1 MGTEEKQMKRS
12 HDQNSTGLVWV
23 EEGVIKVKDPGPGG
37 SPATIRPADGVD
49 IFVSGS
55 KAIGE
60 TAVFESSEIS
70 VQPRCKEPVSSYKI
84 QVTKDGLEAYLVL
97 DIRDGLSYRLK
108 DSGPSQAL
116 QLDVEGHIIPAA
128 LDVNQ
133 VIESARKAG
142 VQFGLDT
149 EACRLACAE
158 KPGKPVL
165 IAKGR
170 PSIEGKDGKVEFLI
184 PLDKVIDLPLDD
196 KQVDFRDSV
205 KIPDVRAGQA
215 IAAKTPA
222 APGIPGQGVT
232 GKIIHPGKPKDPLFK
247 AGKGVVLKQEGELLL
262 AIATISGCP
271 KYNDVSGIIEVD
283 DIFFHKGDVDLASG
297 NIKASGS
304 VEISGNVAEGTKVEC
319 EGSQEIFGTVTGA
332 ELKAWGNI
340 KIKGNVFKS
349 DISAGKDSQWIHK
362 WSSLLGV
369 VEEHLACIMEIE
381 AQNNRLAQ
389 EASQAGLEDNMEAIQ
404 RLYEGG
410 VLFDYFRQLIFAL
423 ASLYKED
430 LSPLPEEIR
439 AKILGTR
446 DRIAEGSG
454 SIFDRTRP
462 IEEDVAGIRTWIDYE
477 LSKGQSDVVLPYV
490 QSSTIR
496 ASRDIIVAGQGALY
510 SDLSAGRAVKVQGSP
525 GIVRGG
531 EIAASELIQANR
543 AGSEGSAATVLRVS
557 ETGKIIAGT
566 IYPNTTLIFGRTK
579 VRTENTLES
588 VKAEIQRGT
597 LVILSNA
604 GAIEVNC

>member
-1 MGTEEKQMKRS
+1 M
-12 HDQNSTGLVWV
+12 
-23 EEGVIKVKDPGPGG
+23 
-37 SPATIRPADGVD
+37 
-49 IFVSGS
+49 
-55 KAIGE
+55 
-60 TAVFESSEIS
+60 
-70 VQPRCKEPVSSYKI
+70 
-84 QVTKDGLEAYLVL
+84 
-97 DIRDGLSYRLK
+97 
-108 DSGPSQAL
+108 
-116 QLDVEGHIIPAA
+116 
-128 LDVNQ
+128 
-133 VIESARKAG
+133 
-142 VQFGLDT
+142 
-149 EACRLACAE
+149 
-158 KPGKPVL
+158 
-165 IAKGR
+165 
-170 PSIEGKDGKVEFLI
+170 
-184 PLDKVIDLPLDD
+184 
-196 KQVDFRDSV
+196 
-205 KIPDVRAGQA
+205 
-215 IAAKTPA
+215 
-222 APGIPGQGVT
+222 
-232 GKIIHPGKPKDPLFK
+232 
-247 AGKGVVLKQEGELLL
+247 LKQEGELLL

-462 IEEDVAGIRTWIDYE
+462 IEEDVAGIRTWICLLYTSVRSAAGYGVVGT
-477 LSKGQSDVVLPYV
+477 LKGLGNRTIALRADIDALPVTEETGLPY
-490 QSSTIR
+490 
-496 ASRDIIVAGQGALY
+496 
-510 SDLSAGRAVKVQGSP
+510 
-525 GIVRGG
+525 
-531 EIAASELIQANR
+531 ASEVPGQMHACGHDAHVAIVLGAAKILSRLRGHLNGNVRFIFQPGEEGPGGAQPMIDDGVLESPKVDAIIGGHVGMLWPVESGLSLIHIWHRRN
-543 AGSEGSAATVLRVS
+543 
-557 ETGKIIAGT
+557 
-566 IYPNTTLIFGRTK
+566 GRTMEK
-579 VRTENTLES
+579 RNFP
-588 VKAEIQRGT
+588 
-597 LVILSNA
+597 
-604 GAIEVNC
+604 